1 MAPNKAV
8 TRPKILVAED
18 DPGVRMTLEFVLE
31 DEGFDVR
38 FAEDGEQAL
47 ALALADVPDVILLDQ
62 MMPKMNGKEVL
73 LALRKSDST
82 ASIPVLVL
90 SGMARGAADEWP
102 GAEFIGKPFSP
113 DELVDRI
120 REVLN
125 SA

>member
-1 MAPNKAV
+1 MTPNKSL

-18 DPGVRMTLEFVLE
+18 DPGVRLTLEFVLE
-31 DEGFDVR
+31 DEGFDVS

-47 ALALADVPDVILLDQ
+47 AQALADPPDVILLDQ

-73 LALRKSDST
+73 IALRKSSST

-102 GAEFIGKPFSP
+102 GAEFVGKPFSP
-113 DELVDRI
+113 DELVKRI
-120 REVLN
+120 REVLE
-125 SA
+125 AD